1 MKRILLLLP
10 TTGYRNA
17 DFLAAAKRLGIEI
30 VAAAN
35 YCHQLAPTWG
45 LAPIMAL
52 HFDRPEQAAHTLL
65 REINATLDAVLAVD
79 DSGVELAALL
89 SERLGLP
96 ANDLFAVRRVHDKF
110 AFRRL
115 LQERGIPLS
124 QIPSPTGQR

>member
-10 TTGYRNA
+10 TTGYRNN
-17 DFLAAAKRLGIEI
+17 DFLAAAKKLRVEI

-35 YCHQLAPTWG
+35 YCHQLAPSWG

-52 HFDRPEQAAHTLL
+52 HFDRPEQAADTVL
-65 REINATLDAVLAVD
+65 REIGGNLDAVLAVD

-96 ANDLFAVRRVHDKF
+96 GNPEIGRASCRERVEIAGGGGALKKKVI
-110 AFRRL
+110 
-115 LQERGIPLS
+115 ES
-124 QIPSPTGQR
+124 TGK